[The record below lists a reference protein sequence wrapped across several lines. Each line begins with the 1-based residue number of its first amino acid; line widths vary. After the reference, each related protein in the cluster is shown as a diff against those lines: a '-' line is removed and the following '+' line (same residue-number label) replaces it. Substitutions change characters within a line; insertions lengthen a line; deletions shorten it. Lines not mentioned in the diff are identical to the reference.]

1 MDLSYISISQVIASL
16 NALIINIYFA
26 RSLGIDRF
34 GEYAFLTGIAFFLAT
49 INGAGVQQALLSQRY
64 DREKFFFDS
73 ARLLNL
79 VTISILSLL
88 ALFIAYLCDY
98 TKMFTVLAIFVAFSL
113 RDFGKKELVVRDQ
126 YKKVLA
132 VEISTSVFMCVAA
145 AVFFEIKELKNP
157 ELVFI
162 VALSLSCITLMPV
175 IIPKFSFVSKR
186 ELGLILHFLKWVL
199 PAALF
204 SMVGIPAL
212 PIVLG
217 LVLGTESVGIY
228 RGIQNVFGMS
238 NLVNQIY
245 DTWLQPKSREINT
258 QNMIDAIQVINLIL
272 FFVIGLLVYAYGEL
286 VFSFLYGFSFGPSS
300 QFSVGLVL
308 AAYALFGVSVPL
320 TVERIRAKVFGRPK
334 SLFKSSILHFSLCVF
349 SYYAFLF
356 SQSFSDVI
364 WLLTLSS
371 VITSVYLLLLVKNDR
386 HK

>member
-88 ALFIAYLCDY
+88 ALFIAYLCDH

-175 IIPKFSFVSKR
+175 IMPKLSSVSKR

-204 SMVGIPAL
+204 SMAGIPAL

-334 SLFKSSILHFSLCVF
+334 SLFKSSILHFSLCIF

>member
-1 MDLSYISISQVIASL
+1 LDLSYISISQVIASL

-88 ALFIAYLCDY
+88 ALFIAYLCDH

-175 IIPKFSFVSKR
+175 IMPKLSSVSKR

-204 SMVGIPAL
+204 SMAGIPAL